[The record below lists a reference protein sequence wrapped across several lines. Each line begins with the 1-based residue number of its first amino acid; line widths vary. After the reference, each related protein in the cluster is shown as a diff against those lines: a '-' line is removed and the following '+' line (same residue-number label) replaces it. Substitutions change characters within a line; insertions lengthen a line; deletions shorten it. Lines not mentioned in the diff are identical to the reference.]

1 MIRNKFRFENLQVWQ
16 DARNFVNHIYSVTK
30 KFPADERFG
39 LIDQLRRA
47 AVSIA
52 LNIAEGSDRKSDVE
66 FRRYL
71 RMSITSTEEVVTA
84 LFIALDLKYLNQS
97 EFNLLYEESHMIVA
111 KLNAL
116 IKKIVL
122 AEAGSRKTESYFPKF
137 LFCS

>member
-1 MIRNKFRFENLQVWQ
+1 MKFRFENLQVWQ
-16 DARNFVNHIYSVTK
+16 DARNFVNHIYSITK
-30 KFPADERFG
+30 RFPTDERFG

-52 LNIAEGSDRKSDVE
+52 LNIAEGSDRKSDIE

-84 LFIALDLKYLNQS
+84 LFIALDQKYLNQID
-97 EFNLLYEESHMIVA
+97 FDKLYEEAHMIVA

-116 IKKIVL
+116 INKLTDYSLPSTAK
-122 AEAGSRKTESYFPKF
+122 GCSRKTEV
-137 LFCS
+137 